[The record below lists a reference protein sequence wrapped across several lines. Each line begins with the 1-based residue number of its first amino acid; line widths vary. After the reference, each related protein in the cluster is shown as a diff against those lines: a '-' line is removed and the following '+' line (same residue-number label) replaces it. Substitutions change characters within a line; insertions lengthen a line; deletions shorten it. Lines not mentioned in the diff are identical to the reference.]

1 MAYMFNSSFKI
12 LKVYIEIC
20 FTILIGPVHSIQNRD
35 KDIDNK
41 ILDTYTNTKAL
52 KKVLKLL
59 IIKWQAICLRL
70 LGIYTLL
77 IRANFI
83 ITVKPMSG
91 M

>member
-20 FTILIGPVHSIQNRD
+20 FTILIGPVHSIQN
-35 KDIDNK
+35 
-41 ILDTYTNTKAL
+41 TNTKAL